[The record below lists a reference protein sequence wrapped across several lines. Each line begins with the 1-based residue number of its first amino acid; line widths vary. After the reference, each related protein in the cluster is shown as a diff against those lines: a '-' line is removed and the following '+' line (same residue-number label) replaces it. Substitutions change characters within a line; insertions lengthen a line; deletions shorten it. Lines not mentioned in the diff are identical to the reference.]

1 MGRAAGVGGLLN
13 HAPGH
18 GLVDQAGER
27 RDHQVGHGRAVA
39 EGVLQ
44 VGDLAAP
51 DFRDRPLAEGGDD
64 IALDGEPVLGG
75 GGGLAAHRDMLAQVT
90 LGKRSKGG
98 ACGFLGRA
106 LCEVLA
112 RPDTGDDEGGT
123 AAGFCRAD
131 DAVAAHGD
139 ALRARR
145 APGLHD
151 IDLGARGIDAHA
163 EAGERAV
170 PDHRVPAC
178 REGVHDA
185 LCN

>member
-18 GLVDQAGER
+18 GLVDQARER

-51 DFRDRPLAEGGDD
+51 DFGDRPLAEGGHD

-90 LGKRSKGG
+90 LGEGGKGG

-106 LCEVLA
+106 LRVLA
-112 RPDTGDDEGGT
+112 GPDAGDDEGGT
-123 AAGFCRAD
+123 AAGFCGAD

-163 EAGERAV
+163 EAGEGAV
-170 PDHRVPAC
+170 PDHRVPAR